1 MSNPRIISGKYK
13 NQTLEVPSSARPI
26 TDRVKQVL
34 FDTIQQVIVDSKV
47 ADLFAG
53 SGNIGIEALSRGAKS
68 VVLVENDERAV
79 EVIKDNLSKLRIT
92 DDPARNA
99 SHSDAG
105 GKLQIIKQS
114 YSAFCDSYEEK
125 FDLIFLDPPFE
136 KVLTTD
142 LSKLVRILASGA
154 YVVIKVAT
162 EDMNE
167 FQVPESF
174 KLVLEKKVG
183 SNTLVFLQKSLV

>member
-1 MSNPRIISGKYK
+1 M
-13 NQTLEVPSSARPI
+13 
-26 TDRVKQVL
+26 
-34 FDTIQQVIVDSKV
+34 
-47 ADLFAG
+47 
-53 SGNIGIEALSRGAKS
+53 
-68 VVLVENDERAV
+68 
-79 EVIKDNLSKLRIT
+79 
-92 DDPARNA
+92 
-99 SHSDAG
+99 
-105 GKLQIIKQS
+105 
-114 YSAFCDSYEEK
+114 
-125 FDLIFLDPPFE
+125 IFLDPPFE